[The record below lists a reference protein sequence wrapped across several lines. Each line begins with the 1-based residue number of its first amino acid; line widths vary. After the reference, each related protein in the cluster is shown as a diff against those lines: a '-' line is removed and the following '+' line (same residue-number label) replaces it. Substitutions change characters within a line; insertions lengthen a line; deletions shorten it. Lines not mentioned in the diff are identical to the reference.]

1 MPIHNLPLPHHLSS
15 TSFPISLKEVSFSP
29 IPFAPKTQHTLS
41 KTEIHSPIT

>member
-1 MPIHNLPLPHHLSS
+1 MPIHNLPLPHYLSS
-15 TSFPISLKEVSFSP
+15 SPFSISLKDVSFSP